1 MSTSELSARVA
12 ALATTKET
20 PTMTTR
26 KTLGRR
32 IVESDTFGAFKAAD
46 YGTRMSFKS
55 ETAEA
60 EPTEETG
67 TEYIL
72 GRTESG
78 VQPWATLQLPGIIDH
93 SEDAETTILDLVTT
107 GTTANSWLEYRVLDA
122 YNRAA
127 AVVPEKGTKPRG
139 SVELSKGE
147 AAAYEIATGID
158 LTNQEIRDDATLVRL
173 IDGLLRLDLR
183 EKLADLVLNGSGSGE
198 PRGILN
204 TPGLQSA
211 SAKEDILTT
220 LRAAKDLFR
229 RHKAPGSV
237 SVLLSVEDAYKLDTT
252 KTANEGYL
260 YSGAPFGQGSVP
272 TAWGMPIVVSS
283 ELPGGTALVGKFGAF
298 DLLVREGVTVE
309 AFPQHADYAERNL
322 VYVRAECSAM
332 TVQRWPSAIAKV
344 TLPA

>member
-1 MSTSELSARVA
+1 MTARQ
-12 ALATTKET
+12 
-20 PTMTTR
+20 TR
-26 KTLGRR
+26 KSLGRR
-32 IVESDTFGAFKAAD
+32 IIESDAFKAFKSAD
-46 YGTRMSFKS
+46 YSTRMAFKS
-55 ETAEA
+55 EVGDPAPSEVTG
-60 EPTEETG
+60 EETG
-67 TEYIL
+67 TEYIF
-72 GRTESG
+72 GRDESG
-78 VQPWATLQLPGIIDH
+78 VQPWATLQLPGIVDH
-93 SEDAETTILDLVTT
+93 TEDAETTILDLVTT
-107 GTTANSWLEYRVLDA
+107 GTTANSWLEYRILDA

-127 AVVPEKGTKPRG
+127 AVVPEKGVKPRATI
-139 SVELSKGE
+139 STDKGE
-147 AAAYEIATGID
+147 AAAYEVATGID

-183 EKLADLVLNGSGSGE
+183 EKLADLVLNGTGSGE

-204 TPGLQSA
+204 TPGIQTA
-211 SAKEDILTT
+211 VTPKEDILTT

-252 KTANEGYL
+252 KLSNEGYL

-283 ELPGGTALVGKFGAF
+283 ELSEGTALVGKFGAF
-298 DLLVREGVTVE
+298 DLLIRKGVTVE

-332 TVQRWPSAIAKV
+332 TVQRWPSAIAEV
-344 TLPA
+344 TLPSGS